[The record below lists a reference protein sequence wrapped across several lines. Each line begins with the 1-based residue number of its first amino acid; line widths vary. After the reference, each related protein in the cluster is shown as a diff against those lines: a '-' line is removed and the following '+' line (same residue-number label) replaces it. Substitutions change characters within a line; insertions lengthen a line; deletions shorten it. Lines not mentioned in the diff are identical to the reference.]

1 MEKTVFTS
9 TKTKTILLPQF
20 LKSPT
25 SSFVPETS
33 SYHPQEQVI
42 LDAGWM
48 SQLPRNQ
55 HDQLVNCAI
64 VAEMHNCLSDLIF
77 VGTVG
82 PAVL

>member
-1 MEKTVFTS
+1 MVEKTVFTS
-9 TKTKTILLPQF
+9 IKTKTILLSQF

-33 SYHPQEQVI
+33 SYHPQEQVV

-64 VAEMHNCLSDLIF
+64 VAKMHNCLLVTII
-77 VGTVG
+77 
-82 PAVL
+82 